1 MLLLAVPAALA
12 KRPIETTSYTVD
24 ITLVGENGVATN
36 CVDEG
41 GDPLIWEV
49 ARTDER
55 KGITHFESYVG
66 APLAITGNLEWEGN
80 PVEGCHGNLL
90 YPECFRITL
99 EDDGTVAMLWIFD
112 VEETEQIITLKN
124 RRTRAETV
132 RTDLRMGGPY
142 DGDVFAATDISE
154 ANGELTFTAS
164 GTFSF
169 VNYSS
174 DGEPMMVNLVN
185 SPQHFELVVTLT
197 LK

>member
-1 MLLLAVPAALA
+1 
-12 KRPIETTSYTVD
+12 
-24 ITLVGENGVATN
+24 
-36 CVDEG
+36 
-41 GDPLIWEV
+41 
-49 ARTDER
+49 
-55 KGITHFESYVG
+55 
-66 APLAITGNLEWEGN
+66 
-80 PVEGCHGNLL
+80 
-90 YPECFRITL
+90 
-99 EDDGTVAMLWIFD
+99 
-112 VEETEQIITLKN
+112 
-124 RRTRAETV
+124 
-132 RTDLRMGGPY
+132 MGGPY